1 MDWAW
6 QCQNVCRRGERAVA
20 RRRTPGVLP
29 RCQAVLLCE
38 RVILNAETLRNSVI
52 EILDWIYVAGVP
64 ATVGPL
70 MAYAQLIGG
79 IGGYAIRFEIQDLN
93 ADEIVAATGE
103 SLIEFGDADA
113 ALILTASF
121 PPLEFAGLGPHDLV
135 VFADDREIAR
145 STFRV
150 VPYQD
155 EGGDDGAQGDE
166 ET

>member
-1 MDWAW
+1 M
-6 QCQNVCRRGERAVA
+6 A
-20 RRRTPGVLP
+20 RRRTPGVSP
-29 RCQAVLLCE
+29 RCQALVLCE
-38 RVILNAETLRNSVI
+38 RVILNADTLRNSVI
-52 EILDWIYVAGVP
+52 EILDWIYVAGMP
-64 ATVGPL
+64 AAVGPL

-79 IGGYAIRFEIQDLN
+79 IGGYAIRFEIHDLN
-93 ADEIVAATGE
+93 ANEIVATTEEG
-103 SLIEFGDADA
+103 LIEFGDANA

-135 VFADDREIAR
+135 VFADDQDIAR

-155 EGGDDGAQGDE
+155 EGGDDGAQDDE